1 MNENLVGFI
10 TGKIALTCL
19 VAVLAFLVLLPYSL
33 NEWAEYQRTQLRL
46 EAERAYFSDRD
57 PDHRIVWLLHGGR

>member
-1 MNENLVGFI
+1 MNEKIRSFI
-10 TGKIALTCL
+10 TSKTCL

-33 NEWAEYQRTQLRL
+33 KEWAEYQRTQLRL
-46 EAERAYFSDRD
+46 EAERAYLSDRD